1 MLPYIILFD
10 KQIPLY
16 GICFY
21 GGIFLAA
28 LVAVMICQK
37 RNIERFDV
45 VCSAIYTMIG
55 AILGSKLLFIAVS
68 WKQIIEMHLSF
79 MDVLKGGF
87 VFYGGLLGGI
97 LGLFIYCM
105 QFQLSF
111 AQFGDMYATVLPL
124 GHALGRVGCFFAGCC
139 YGVPYDGPF
148 AYTYIY
154 SYGMTPLGIPLFP
167 VQLMEALLLMLI
179 FVASL
184 VLYNRRSRQSFDQCL
199 FYLVSYSFVRF
210 VLEFLRGD
218 VERGT
223 FGLFSTSQWISMLLF
238 GAAIVLWIYKRK
250 RQSDRSLQ
258 TQ

>member
-16 GICFY
+16 GLCFY
-21 GGIFLAA
+21 GGILLAA
-28 LVAVMICQK
+28 LVAVLICQK

-55 AILGSKLLFIAVS
+55 AMLGSKLLFIAVS

-97 LGLFIYCM
+97 LGLFIYCK

-111 AQFGDMYATVLPL
+111 AKFGDMYVAVLPL

-139 YGVPYDGPF
+139 YGIPHDGLF
-148 AYTYIY
+148 SHTYIAA
-154 SYGMTPLGIPLFP
+154 YGNTPLGVPLLP
-167 VQLMEALLLMLI
+167 IQLIESILLLIVFGLGMLI
-179 FVASL
+179 YHRKQV
-184 VLYNRRSRQSFDQCL
+184 YDFDQCL
-199 FYLVSYSFVRF
+199 YYLMAYPLIRF
-210 VLEFLRGD
+210 VLEFWRGD
-218 VERGT
+218 VERGSMWV
-223 FGLFSTSQWISMLLF
+223 FSTSQWISLILL
-238 GAAIVLWIYKRK
+238 AVAVLLCVCRMKK
-250 RQSDRSLQ
+250 K
-258 TQ
+258 TVV